1 MNLKK
6 RKAKINDET
15 EEIRKKEKE
24 RLGELT
30 QELYKKNL
38 HMQQLQKELE
48 ALSEENS
55 RLEKNFEANINE
67 KNSHQREVGQ
77 VINAINNISL
87 ITHKLVVQKAK
98 KAKVGIEFKEPVPP
112 TLLKE
117 DTPELLKQLK
127 DRLSK
132 ASEFIGDLVQVE
144 EEMKKDPEA
153 IKEFQKYLLEPSR
166 GK

>member
-67 KNSHQREVGQ
+67 KNSH
-77 VINAINNISL
+77 
-87 ITHKLVVQKAK
+87 
-98 KAKVGIEFKEPVPP
+98 
-112 TLLKE
+112 
-117 DTPELLKQLK
+117 
-127 DRLSK
+127 
-132 ASEFIGDLVQVE
+132 
-144 EEMKKDPEA
+144 
-153 IKEFQKYLLEPSR
+153 
-166 GK
+166 